1 MKFAENNRI
10 SQRQLYRQIVIAF
23 IAPFLLCLFRGRRNQ
38 GLSGLTGTLLAVAVF
53 LFYVIFLIRLGYAF
67 ANPCKTAGKILGR
80 LMGIFYLVYCILGAA
95 FLLDLLGEI
104 VSVSLGT
111 GVQKVWLCVIALIV
125 CSLGTHRGIQ
135 RRGRIGEVSGGLVL
149 VAVVLMLLLSAGQG
163 RWEYFQEMLWNS
175 EFSGRRILQSGYY
188 VICAFSGLGLLP
200 FLLEHVD
207 RKKSTEN
214 VRIVRETRNLNVIE
228 EGKAARE
235 VDRAEN
241 EKAAREKKKI
251 SDRSEIRYVGSIGKT
266 VALAVVTLGVL
277 LILAELLL
285 PAVFGWGRLRYE
297 NYPILPLLAG
307 ADLPGNVLARFDVLW
322 MGFLLYSLLF
332 SVGSFLH
339 YGHLI
344 VEKTGLGTGRVWIGL
359 LVFVVMVTEVRGI
372 RIRDY
377 FEMYLGCIFVPGMLI
392 IQIIFFIMGKKRWK
406 KKAEPSNL
414 KKRNRAGWGKN
425 SINIARQRKAAEGLN
440 LGNYVRRCSVVVII
454 LGISLFTLSGCG
466 GVEPEKRMYPLALGA
481 DIEDRKFQ
489 LTYGVPDLPKATGQE
504 KNGEDQGNAAPSVS
518 GDSFQEIEQL
528 YSRTQ
533 EKYLDMGHL
542 EILVLGQS
550 LLDGGRWEQVLE
562 YLKQEPT
569 IGENVYVFRSSN
581 AAEAVGWGSPQE
593 TSLGEYLL
601 GLLENNPDGSPRQA
615 VTLREL
621 YHELYDRGALPA
633 LPDLIIQGEELEV
646 VF

>member
-125 CSLGTHRGIQ
+125 CSLCTHRGIQ

-188 VICAFSGLGLLP
+188 VICAFSGLSLLP
-200 FLLEHVD
+200 FLLEHV
-207 RKKSTEN
+207 
-214 VRIVRETRNLNVIE
+214 
-228 EGKAARE
+228 
-235 VDRAEN
+235 
-241 EKAAREKKKI
+241 EKKGNSGNVK
-251 SDRSEIRYVGSIGKT
+251 SIGKT
-266 VALAVVTLGVL
+266 VVLAVVTLGVL

-359 LVFVVMVTEVRGI
+359 LVFVAMVTEVRGI

-406 KKAEPSNL
+406 KKAELSNL

-481 DIEDRKFQ
+481 DIEDRKIQ

-504 KNGEDQGNAAPSVS
+504 KNGEDQGNAAP
-518 GDSFQEIEQL
+518 
-528 YSRTQ
+528 
-533 EKYLDMGHL
+533 
-542 EILVLGQS
+542 
-550 LLDGGRWEQVLE
+550 
-562 YLKQEPT
+562 
-569 IGENVYVFRSSN
+569 
-581 AAEAVGWGSPQE
+581 
-593 TSLGEYLL
+593 
-601 GLLENNPDGSPRQA
+601 
-615 VTLREL
+615 
-621 YHELYDRGALPA
+621 
-633 LPDLIIQGEELEV
+633 
-646 VF
+646 

>member
-188 VICAFSGLGLLP
+188 VICAFSGLSLLP
-200 FLLEHVD
+200 FLLEHV
-207 RKKSTEN
+207 
-214 VRIVRETRNLNVIE
+214 
-228 EGKAARE
+228 
-235 VDRAEN
+235 
-241 EKAAREKKKI
+241 EKKGNSGNVK
-251 SDRSEIRYVGSIGKT
+251 SIGKT
-266 VALAVVTLGVL
+266 VVLAVVTLGVL

-504 KNGEDQGNAAPSVS
+504 KNGEDQGNAASSVS

-601 GLLENNPDGSPRQA
+601 GLLENNPDGSPSQA

-621 YHELYDRGALPA
+621 YHEMYDRGALPA

>member
-228 EGKAARE
+228 AGKAARE

-241 EKAAREKKKI
+241 EKAAREKKNI
-251 SDRSEIRYVGSIGKT
+251 SYRSEIRYVGSIGKT

-359 LVFVVMVTEVRGI
+359 LVFVAMVTEVRGI

-406 KKAEPSNL
+406 
-414 KKRNRAGWGKN
+414 
-425 SINIARQRKAAEGLN
+425 RKTAAIF
-440 LGNYVRRCSVVVII
+440 SV
-454 LGISLFTLSGCG
+454 LLFTLSGCG

-533 EKYLDMGHL
+533 EKYRDMGHL

-601 GLLENNPDGSPRQA
+601 GLLENNPDGSPSQA

-621 YHELYDRGALPA
+621 YHEMYDRGALPA

>member
-241 EKAAREKKKI
+241 EKAAREKKNI
-251 SDRSEIRYVGSIGKT
+251 SYRSEIRYVGSIGKT

-359 LVFVVMVTEVRGI
+359 LVFVAMVTEVRGI

-406 KKAEPSNL
+406 
-414 KKRNRAGWGKN
+414 
-425 SINIARQRKAAEGLN
+425 RKTAAIF
-440 LGNYVRRCSVVVII
+440 SV
-454 LGISLFTLSGCG
+454 LLFTLSGCG

-504 KNGEDQGNAAPSVS
+504 KNGEDQGNAALSVS

-601 GLLENNPDGSPRQA
+601 GLLENNPDGSPSQA

-621 YHELYDRGALPA
+621 YHEMYDRGALPA

>member
-188 VICAFSGLGLLP
+188 VICAFSGLSLLP
-200 FLLEHVD
+200 FLLEHV
-207 RKKSTEN
+207 
-214 VRIVRETRNLNVIE
+214 
-228 EGKAARE
+228 
-235 VDRAEN
+235 
-241 EKAAREKKKI
+241 EKKGNSGNVK
-251 SDRSEIRYVGSIGKT
+251 SIGKT
-266 VALAVVTLGVL
+266 VVLAVVTLGVL

-392 IQIIFFIMGKKRWK
+392 IQIFFFIMGKKRWK

-601 GLLENNPDGSPRQA
+601 GLLENNPDGSPSQA

-621 YHELYDRGALPA
+621 YHEMYDRGALPA

>member
-38 GLSGLTGTLLAVAVF
+38 GLSGFTGTLLAVAVF

-188 VICAFSGLGLLP
+188 VICAFSGLSLLP
-200 FLLEHVD
+200 FLLEHV
-207 RKKSTEN
+207 
-214 VRIVRETRNLNVIE
+214 
-228 EGKAARE
+228 
-235 VDRAEN
+235 
-241 EKAAREKKKI
+241 EKKGNSGNVK
-251 SDRSEIRYVGSIGKT
+251 SIGKT
-266 VALAVVTLGVL
+266 VVLAVVTLGVL

-601 GLLENNPDGSPRQA
+601 GLLENNPDGSPSQA

-621 YHELYDRGALPA
+621 YHEMYDRGALPA

>member
-23 IAPFLLCLFRGRRNQ
+23 IAPFLLCLFHGRRNQ

-188 VICAFSGLGLLP
+188 VICAFSGLSLLP
-200 FLLEHVD
+200 FLLEHV
-207 RKKSTEN
+207 
-214 VRIVRETRNLNVIE
+214 
-228 EGKAARE
+228 
-235 VDRAEN
+235 
-241 EKAAREKKKI
+241 EKKGNSGNVK
-251 SDRSEIRYVGSIGKT
+251 SIGKT
-266 VALAVVTLGVL
+266 VVLAVVTLGVL

-601 GLLENNPDGSPRQA
+601 GLLENNPDGSPSQA

-621 YHELYDRGALPA
+621 YHEMYDRGALPA

>member
-38 GLSGLTGTLLAVAVF
+38 GLSGLTGTLLAVAAF

-188 VICAFSGLGLLP
+188 VICAFSGLSLLP
-200 FLLEHVD
+200 FLLEHV
-207 RKKSTEN
+207 
-214 VRIVRETRNLNVIE
+214 
-228 EGKAARE
+228 
-235 VDRAEN
+235 
-241 EKAAREKKKI
+241 EKKGNSGNVK
-251 SDRSEIRYVGSIGKT
+251 SIGKT
-266 VALAVVTLGVL
+266 VVLAVVTLGVL

-601 GLLENNPDGSPRQA
+601 GLLENNPDGSPSQA

-621 YHELYDRGALPA
+621 YHEMYDRGALPA

>member
-1 MKFAENNRI
+1 MDI
-10 SQRQLYRQIVIAF
+10 D
-23 IAPFLLCLFRGRRNQ
+23 
-38 GLSGLTGTLLAVAVF
+38 
-53 LFYVIFLIRLGYAF
+53 
-67 ANPCKTAGKILGR
+67 
-80 LMGIFYLVYCILGAA
+80 IFYLVYCILGAA

-135 RRGRIGEVSGGLVL
+135 RRGRIGEVSGGLVI

-241 EKAAREKKKI
+241 EKAAREKKNI
-251 SDRSEIRYVGSIGKT
+251 SYRSEIRYVGSIGKT

-359 LVFVVMVTEVRGI
+359 LVFVAMVTEVRGI

-406 KKAEPSNL
+406 KKAELSNL
-414 KKRNRAGWGKN
+414 KKRNRAGWGGN

-481 DIEDRKFQ
+481 DIEDRKIQ

-601 GLLENNPDGSPRQA
+601 GLLENNPDGSPSQA

-621 YHELYDRGALPA
+621 YHEMYDRGALPA

>member
-111 GVQKVWLCVIALIV
+111 GVQRVWLCVIALIV

-188 VICAFSGLGLLP
+188 VICAFSGLSLLP
-200 FLLEHVD
+200 FLLEHV
-207 RKKSTEN
+207 
-214 VRIVRETRNLNVIE
+214 
-228 EGKAARE
+228 
-235 VDRAEN
+235 
-241 EKAAREKKKI
+241 EKKGNSGNVK
-251 SDRSEIRYVGSIGKT
+251 SIGKT
-266 VALAVVTLGVL
+266 VVLAVVTLGVL

-601 GLLENNPDGSPRQA
+601 GLLENNPDGSPSQA

-621 YHELYDRGALPA
+621 YHEMYDRGALPA

>member
-241 EKAAREKKKI
+241 EKAAREKKNI
-251 SDRSEIRYVGSIGKT
+251 SYRSEIRYVGSIGKT

-406 KKAEPSNL
+406 
-414 KKRNRAGWGKN
+414 
-425 SINIARQRKAAEGLN
+425 RKTAAIF
-440 LGNYVRRCSVVVII
+440 SV
-454 LGISLFTLSGCG
+454 LLFTLSGCG

-601 GLLENNPDGSPRQA
+601 GLLENNPDGSPSQA

-621 YHELYDRGALPA
+621 YHEMYDRGALPA

>member
-188 VICAFSGLGLLP
+188 VICAFSGLSLLP
-200 FLLEHVD
+200 FLLEHV
-207 RKKSTEN
+207 
-214 VRIVRETRNLNVIE
+214 
-228 EGKAARE
+228 
-235 VDRAEN
+235 
-241 EKAAREKKKI
+241 EKKGNSGNVK
-251 SDRSEIRYVGSIGKT
+251 SIGKT
-266 VALAVVTLGVL
+266 VVLAVVTLGVL

-425 SINIARQRKAAEGLN
+425 SINIARQKKAAEGLN

-601 GLLENNPDGSPRQA
+601 GLLENNPDGSPSQA

-621 YHELYDRGALPA
+621 YHEMYDRCALPA

>member
-188 VICAFSGLGLLP
+188 VICAFSGLSLLP
-200 FLLEHVD
+200 FLLEHV
-207 RKKSTEN
+207 
-214 VRIVRETRNLNVIE
+214 
-228 EGKAARE
+228 
-235 VDRAEN
+235 
-241 EKAAREKKKI
+241 EKKGNSGNVK
-251 SDRSEIRYVGSIGKT
+251 SIGKT
-266 VALAVVTLGVL
+266 VVLAVVTLGVL

-359 LVFVVMVTEVRGI
+359 LVFVAMVTEVRGI

-481 DIEDRKFQ
+481 DIEDRKIQ

-601 GLLENNPDGSPRQA
+601 GLLENNPDGSPSQA

-621 YHELYDRGALPA
+621 YHEMYDRGALPA

>member
-241 EKAAREKKKI
+241 EKAAREKKNI
-251 SDRSEIRYVGSIGKT
+251 SYRSEIRYVGSIGKT

-406 KKAEPSNL
+406 
-414 KKRNRAGWGKN
+414 
-425 SINIARQRKAAEGLN
+425 RKTAAIF
-440 LGNYVRRCSVVVII
+440 SV
-454 LGISLFTLSGCG
+454 LLFTLSGCG

-581 AAEAVGWGSPQE
+581 AAEAVGWVSPQE

-601 GLLENNPDGSPRQA
+601 GLLENNPDGSPSQA

-621 YHELYDRGALPA
+621 YHEMYDRGALPA

>member
-104 VSVSLGT
+104 VSVNLGT

-188 VICAFSGLGLLP
+188 VICAFSGLSLLP
-200 FLLEHVD
+200 FLLEHV
-207 RKKSTEN
+207 
-214 VRIVRETRNLNVIE
+214 
-228 EGKAARE
+228 
-235 VDRAEN
+235 
-241 EKAAREKKKI
+241 EKKGNSGNVK
-251 SDRSEIRYVGSIGKT
+251 SIGKT
-266 VALAVVTLGVL
+266 VVLAVVTLGVL

-601 GLLENNPDGSPRQA
+601 GLLENNPDGSPSQA

-621 YHELYDRGALPA
+621 YHEMYDRGALPA

>member
-67 ANPCKTAGKILGR
+67 VNPCKTAGKILGR

-135 RRGRIGEVSGGLVL
+135 RRGRSGEVSGGLVL

-188 VICAFSGLGLLP
+188 VICAFSGLSLLP
-200 FLLEHVD
+200 FLLEHV
-207 RKKSTEN
+207 
-214 VRIVRETRNLNVIE
+214 
-228 EGKAARE
+228 
-235 VDRAEN
+235 
-241 EKAAREKKKI
+241 EKKGNSGNVK
-251 SDRSEIRYVGSIGKT
+251 SIGKT
-266 VALAVVTLGVL
+266 VVLAVVTLGVL

-601 GLLENNPDGSPRQA
+601 GLLENNPDGSPSQA

-621 YHELYDRGALPA
+621 YHEMYDRGALPA

>member
-188 VICAFSGLGLLP
+188 VICAFSGLSLLP
-200 FLLEHVD
+200 FLLEHV
-207 RKKSTEN
+207 
-214 VRIVRETRNLNVIE
+214 
-228 EGKAARE
+228 
-235 VDRAEN
+235 
-241 EKAAREKKKI
+241 EKKGNSGNVK
-251 SDRSEIRYVGSIGKT
+251 SIGKT
-266 VALAVVTLGVL
+266 VVLAVVTLGVL

-285 PAVFGWGRLRYE
+285 SAVFGWGRLRYE

-425 SINIARQRKAAEGLN
+425 SINIARQKKAAEGLN

-504 KNGEDQGNAAPSVS
+504 KNGEDQGNASPSVS

-601 GLLENNPDGSPRQA
+601 GLLENNPDGSPSQA

-621 YHELYDRGALPA
+621 YHEMYDRGALPA

>member
-188 VICAFSGLGLLP
+188 VICAFSGLSLLP
-200 FLLEHVD
+200 FLLEHV
-207 RKKSTEN
+207 
-214 VRIVRETRNLNVIE
+214 
-228 EGKAARE
+228 
-235 VDRAEN
+235 
-241 EKAAREKKKI
+241 EKKGNSGNVK
-251 SDRSEIRYVGSIGKT
+251 SIGKT
-266 VALAVVTLGVL
+266 VVLAVVTLGVL

-359 LVFVVMVTEVRGI
+359 LVFVAMVTEVRGI

-392 IQIIFFIMGKKRWK
+392 IQIIFFIMGKTRWK

-481 DIEDRKFQ
+481 DIEDRKIQ

-601 GLLENNPDGSPRQA
+601 GLLENNPDGSPSQA

-621 YHELYDRGALPA
+621 YHEMYDRGALPA

>member
-188 VICAFSGLGLLP
+188 VICAFSGLSLLP
-200 FLLEHVD
+200 FLLEHV
-207 RKKSTEN
+207 
-214 VRIVRETRNLNVIE
+214 
-228 EGKAARE
+228 
-235 VDRAEN
+235 
-241 EKAAREKKKI
+241 EKKGNSGNVK
-251 SDRSEIRYVGSIGKT
+251 SIGKT
-266 VALAVVTLGVL
+266 VVLAVVTLGVL

-297 NYPILPLLAG
+297 NYPILPLLAS

-359 LVFVVMVTEVRGI
+359 LVFVAMVTEVRGI

-481 DIEDRKFQ
+481 DIEDRKIQ

-601 GLLENNPDGSPRQA
+601 GLLENNPDGSPSQA

-621 YHELYDRGALPA
+621 YHEMYDRGALPA

>member
-67 ANPCKTAGKILGR
+67 ANRCKTAGKILGR

-188 VICAFSGLGLLP
+188 VICAFSGLSLLP
-200 FLLEHVD
+200 FLLEHV
-207 RKKSTEN
+207 
-214 VRIVRETRNLNVIE
+214 
-228 EGKAARE
+228 
-235 VDRAEN
+235 
-241 EKAAREKKKI
+241 EKKGNSGNVK
-251 SDRSEIRYVGSIGKT
+251 SIGKT
-266 VALAVVTLGVL
+266 VVLAVVTLGVL

-297 NYPILPLLAG
+297 NSPILPLLAG

-359 LVFVVMVTEVRGI
+359 LVFVAMVTEVRGI

-481 DIEDRKFQ
+481 DIEDRKIQ

-601 GLLENNPDGSPRQA
+601 GLLENNPDGSPSQA

-621 YHELYDRGALPA
+621 YHEMYDRGALPA

>member
-188 VICAFSGLGLLP
+188 VICAFSGLSLLP
-200 FLLEHVD
+200 FLLEHV
-207 RKKSTEN
+207 
-214 VRIVRETRNLNVIE
+214 
-228 EGKAARE
+228 
-235 VDRAEN
+235 
-241 EKAAREKKKI
+241 EKKGNSGNVK
-251 SDRSEIRYVGSIGKT
+251 SIGKT
-266 VALAVVTLGVL
+266 VVLAVVTLGVL

-504 KNGEDQGNAAPSVS
+504 KNGEDQRNAAPSVS

-601 GLLENNPDGSPRQA
+601 GLLENNPDGSPSQA

-621 YHELYDRGALPA
+621 YHEMYDRGALPA

>member
-188 VICAFSGLGLLP
+188 VICAFSGLSLLP
-200 FLLEHVD
+200 FLLEHV
-207 RKKSTEN
+207 
-214 VRIVRETRNLNVIE
+214 
-228 EGKAARE
+228 
-235 VDRAEN
+235 
-241 EKAAREKKKI
+241 EKKGNSGNVK
-251 SDRSEIRYVGSIGKT
+251 SIGKT
-266 VALAVVTLGVL
+266 VVLAVVTLGVL

-601 GLLENNPDGSPRQA
+601 GLLENNPDGSPSQA

-621 YHELYDRGALPA
+621 YHEMYDRGALPA

>member
-1 MKFAENNRI
+1 M
-10 SQRQLYRQIVIAF
+10 
-23 IAPFLLCLFRGRRNQ
+23 
-38 GLSGLTGTLLAVAVF
+38 TGTLLAVAVF

-188 VICAFSGLGLLP
+188 VICAFSGLSLLP
-200 FLLEHVD
+200 FLLEHV
-207 RKKSTEN
+207 
-214 VRIVRETRNLNVIE
+214 
-228 EGKAARE
+228 
-235 VDRAEN
+235 
-241 EKAAREKKKI
+241 EKKGNSGNVK
-251 SDRSEIRYVGSIGKT
+251 SIGKT
-266 VALAVVTLGVL
+266 VVLAVVTLGVL

-359 LVFVVMVTEVRGI
+359 LVFVAMVTEVRGI

-481 DIEDRKFQ
+481 DIEDRKIQ

-601 GLLENNPDGSPRQA
+601 GLLENNPDGSPSQA

-621 YHELYDRGALPA
+621 YHEMYDRGALPA

>member
-135 RRGRIGEVSGGLVL
+135 RGGRIGEVSGGLVL

-188 VICAFSGLGLLP
+188 VICAFSGLSLLP
-200 FLLEHVD
+200 FLLEHV
-207 RKKSTEN
+207 
-214 VRIVRETRNLNVIE
+214 
-228 EGKAARE
+228 
-235 VDRAEN
+235 
-241 EKAAREKKKI
+241 EKKGNSGNVK
-251 SDRSEIRYVGSIGKT
+251 SIGKT
-266 VALAVVTLGVL
+266 VVLAVVTLGVL

-359 LVFVVMVTEVRGI
+359 LVFVAMVTEVRGI

-406 KKAEPSNL
+406 KKAELSNL

-481 DIEDRKFQ
+481 DIEDRKIQ

-601 GLLENNPDGSPRQA
+601 GLLENNPDGSPSQA

-621 YHELYDRGALPA
+621 YHEMYDRGALPA

>member
-23 IAPFLLCLFRGRRNQ
+23 LAPFLLCLFRGRRNQ
-38 GLSGLTGTLLAVAVF
+38 GLSGLTGTLLAIALL

-67 ANPCKTAGKILGR
+67 TNPCKTAGKILGR

-111 GVQKVWLCVIALIV
+111 GVQKVWLCVIALVV

-163 RWEYFQEMLWNS
+163 KWEYFQEMLWNS

-214 VRIVRETRNLNVIE
+214 IRSVRETRNLNVIE
-228 EGKAARE
+228 EGKATQEA
-235 VDRAEN
+235 DRAEN
-241 EKAAREKKKI
+241 ENAAREKKNI
-251 SDRSEIRYVGSIGKT
+251 SYRGDMRYAGNIGKT
-266 VALAVVTLGVL
+266 VILAVVTLGVL

-344 VEKTGLGTGRVWIGL
+344 VEKTGLGTGRMWIGL
-359 LVFVVMVTEVRGI
+359 LVLVAMVTEVRGI
-372 RIRDY
+372 GIRDY
-377 FEMYLGCIFVPGMLI
+377 FEMYLGYIFVPGTLI

-406 KKAEPSNL
+406 KKT
-414 KKRNRAGWGKN
+414 
-425 SINIARQRKAAEGLN
+425 AAIF
-440 LGNYVRRCSVVVII
+440 SV
-454 LGISLFTLSGCG
+454 LFFTLSGCG
-466 GVEPEKRMYPLALGA
+466 GVEPEKRVYPLALGA
-481 DIEDRKFQ
+481 DMEDGKFQ

-504 KNGEDQGNAAPSVS
+504 KNGEDQGNTAPSVS

-581 AAEAVGWGSPQE
+581 AAEAVGWVSPQE
-593 TSLGEYLL
+593 TSLGEFLL
-601 GLLENNPDGSPRQA
+601 GLLENNPDGSPGQA

-621 YHELYDRGALPA
+621 YHEMYDRGALPA

>member
-38 GLSGLTGTLLAVAVF
+38 GLSGLTGTLLAVAVL
-53 LFYVIFLIRLGYAF
+53 LFYVIFLIRLSYAF

-80 LMGIFYLVYCILGAA
+80 LMGIFYLIYCILGAA

-111 GVQKVWLCVIALIV
+111 GVQKMWLCVIALVV

-200 FLLEHVD
+200 FLLEHVE
-207 RKKSTEN
+207 KKGSWEKA
-214 VRIVRETRNLNVIE
+214 RIV
-228 EGKAARE
+228 
-235 VDRAEN
+235 
-241 EKAAREKKKI
+241 
-251 SDRSEIRYVGSIGKT
+251 KT

-277 LILAELLL
+277 LILAELLF

-359 LVFVVMVTEVRGI
+359 LVFVAMATEVRGI
-372 RIRDY
+372 GIRDY
-377 FEMYLGCIFVPGMLI
+377 FEMYLGYIFVPGMLI

-406 KKAEPSNL
+406 KKAESSDT
-414 KKRNRAGWGKN
+414 KKRDGAGTWGRNHVRQKISAEKLKNHGWRRRA
-425 SINIARQRKAAEGLN
+425 
-440 LGNYVRRCSVVVII
+440 VVTI
-454 LGISLFTLSGCG
+454 LGMAFFALTGCG

-481 DIEDRKFQ
+481 DIEDGKFQ

-581 AAEAVGWGSPQE
+581 AAEAVGWVSPQE

-601 GLLENNPDGSPRQA
+601 GLLENNPDGSPGQA

-621 YHELYDRGALPA
+621 YHEMYDRGALPA
-633 LPDLIIQGEELEV
+633 LPDLIIQGEDLEV

>member
-125 CSLGTHRGIQ
+125 CSLGTQRGIQ

-188 VICAFSGLGLLP
+188 VICAFSGLSLLP
-200 FLLEHVD
+200 FLLEHV
-207 RKKSTEN
+207 
-214 VRIVRETRNLNVIE
+214 
-228 EGKAARE
+228 
-235 VDRAEN
+235 
-241 EKAAREKKKI
+241 EKKGNSGNVK
-251 SDRSEIRYVGSIGKT
+251 SIGKT
-266 VALAVVTLGVL
+266 VVLAVVTLGVL

-359 LVFVVMVTEVRGI
+359 LVFVAMVTEVRGI

-406 KKAEPSNL
+406 KKAELSNL

-481 DIEDRKFQ
+481 DIEDRKIQ

-601 GLLENNPDGSPRQA
+601 GLLENNPDGSPSQA

-621 YHELYDRGALPA
+621 YHEMYDRGALPA

>member
-1 MKFAENNRI
+1 M
-10 SQRQLYRQIVIAF
+10 
-23 IAPFLLCLFRGRRNQ
+23 
-38 GLSGLTGTLLAVAVF
+38 LAVAVF

-188 VICAFSGLGLLP
+188 VICAFSGLSLLP
-200 FLLEHVD
+200 FLLEHV
-207 RKKSTEN
+207 
-214 VRIVRETRNLNVIE
+214 
-228 EGKAARE
+228 
-235 VDRAEN
+235 
-241 EKAAREKKKI
+241 EKKGNSGNVK
-251 SDRSEIRYVGSIGKT
+251 SIGKT
-266 VALAVVTLGVL
+266 VVLAVVTLGVL

-359 LVFVVMVTEVRGI
+359 LVFVAMVTEVRGI

-562 YLKQEPT
+562 YLKQEHT

-601 GLLENNPDGSPRQA
+601 GLLENNPDGSPSQA

-621 YHELYDRGALPA
+621 YHEMYDRGALPA

>member
-188 VICAFSGLGLLP
+188 VICAFSGLSLLP
-200 FLLEHVD
+200 FLLEHV
-207 RKKSTEN
+207 
-214 VRIVRETRNLNVIE
+214 
-228 EGKAARE
+228 
-235 VDRAEN
+235 
-241 EKAAREKKKI
+241 EKKGNSGNVK
-251 SDRSEIRYVGSIGKT
+251 SIGKT
-266 VALAVVTLGVL
+266 VVLAVVTLGVL

-359 LVFVVMVTEVRGI
+359 LVFVAMVTEVRGI

-406 KKAEPSNL
+406 KKAELSNL

-601 GLLENNPDGSPRQA
+601 GLLENNPDGSPSQA

-621 YHELYDRGALPA
+621 YHEMYDRGALPA

>member
-188 VICAFSGLGLLP
+188 VICAFSGLSLLP
-200 FLLEHVD
+200 FLLEHV
-207 RKKSTEN
+207 
-214 VRIVRETRNLNVIE
+214 
-228 EGKAARE
+228 
-235 VDRAEN
+235 
-241 EKAAREKKKI
+241 EKKGNSGNVK
-251 SDRSEIRYVGSIGKT
+251 SIGKT
-266 VALAVVTLGVL
+266 VVLAVVTLGVL

-581 AAEAVGWGSPQE
+581 ATEAVGWGSPQE

-601 GLLENNPDGSPRQA
+601 GLLENNPDGSPSQA

-621 YHELYDRGALPA
+621 YHEMYDRGALPA

>member
-188 VICAFSGLGLLP
+188 VICAFSGLSLLP
-200 FLLEHVD
+200 FLLEHV
-207 RKKSTEN
+207 
-214 VRIVRETRNLNVIE
+214 
-228 EGKAARE
+228 
-235 VDRAEN
+235 
-241 EKAAREKKKI
+241 EKKGNSGNVK
-251 SDRSEIRYVGSIGKT
+251 SIGKT
-266 VALAVVTLGVL
+266 VVLAVVTLGVL

-359 LVFVVMVTEVRGI
+359 LVFVAMVTEVRGI

-481 DIEDRKFQ
+481 DIEDRKIQ
-489 LTYGVPDLPKATGQE
+489 LTYGVPDLPKAPGQE

-601 GLLENNPDGSPRQA
+601 GLLENNPDGSPSQA

-621 YHELYDRGALPA
+621 YHEMYDRGALPA

>member
-111 GVQKVWLCVIALIV
+111 GVQRVWLCVIALIV

-188 VICAFSGLGLLP
+188 VICAFSGLSLLP
-200 FLLEHVD
+200 FLLEHV
-207 RKKSTEN
+207 
-214 VRIVRETRNLNVIE
+214 
-228 EGKAARE
+228 
-235 VDRAEN
+235 
-241 EKAAREKKKI
+241 EKKGNSGNVK
-251 SDRSEIRYVGSIGKT
+251 SIGKT
-266 VALAVVTLGVL
+266 VVLAVVTLGVL

-359 LVFVVMVTEVRGI
+359 LVFVAMVTEVRGI

-481 DIEDRKFQ
+481 DIEDRKIQ

-601 GLLENNPDGSPRQA
+601 GLLENNPDGSPSQA

-621 YHELYDRGALPA
+621 YHEMYDRGALPA

>member
-188 VICAFSGLGLLP
+188 VICAFSGLSLLP
-200 FLLEHVD
+200 FLLEHV
-207 RKKSTEN
+207 
-214 VRIVRETRNLNVIE
+214 
-228 EGKAARE
+228 
-235 VDRAEN
+235 
-241 EKAAREKKKI
+241 EKKGNSGNVK
-251 SDRSEIRYVGSIGKT
+251 SIGKT
-266 VALAVVTLGVL
+266 VVLAVVTLGVL

-359 LVFVVMVTEVRGI
+359 LVFVAMVTEVRGI

-406 KKAEPSNL
+406 KKAEPGNL

-440 LGNYVRRCSVVVII
+440 LGNYVRRCSAVVII

-601 GLLENNPDGSPRQA
+601 GLLENNPDGSPSQA

-621 YHELYDRGALPA
+621 YHEMYDRGALPA

>member
-188 VICAFSGLGLLP
+188 VICAFSGLSLLP
-200 FLLEHVD
+200 FLLEHV
-207 RKKSTEN
+207 
-214 VRIVRETRNLNVIE
+214 
-228 EGKAARE
+228 
-235 VDRAEN
+235 
-241 EKAAREKKKI
+241 EKKGNSGNVK
-251 SDRSEIRYVGSIGKT
+251 SIGKT
-266 VALAVVTLGVL
+266 VVLAVVTLGVL

-481 DIEDRKFQ
+481 DIEDRKIQ

-601 GLLENNPDGSPRQA
+601 GLLENNPDGSPSQA

-621 YHELYDRGALPA
+621 YHEMYDRGALPA